1 MTQAWKIALDINGG
15 IDFGVYQ
22 RLAQRTSGN
31 ITSMDKIENGL
42 LGLNGEAGE
51 CIDILKKHKF
61 QGHELNIDKLV
72 DELGDVLWYCAE
84 LAEGLG
90 IPLAEVAEKNI
101 EKLYKRYPEGFAV
114 ERSINRGE

>member
-1 MTQAWKIALDINGG
+1 MKEAWKIALDINDGV
-15 IDFGVYQ
+15 DFNQYQ
-22 RLAQRTSGN
+22 RLAQRTSN
-31 ITSMDKIENGL
+31 NKDPMDKLENGSM
-42 LGLNGEAGE
+42 GLNGEAGE
-51 CIDILKKHKF
+51 CIDVLKKHKF

-101 EKLYKRYPEGFAV
+101 EKLYKRFPKGFSA
-114 ERSINRGE
+114 ERSINREV